1 MGFVDLHVHSTASDG
16 TLSPVEVVQL
26 AKKVGLSS
34 FALTDH
40 DTVSGVAAAIEEG
53 NRIGVEVISGIE
65 FSTDYY
71 NTDVHILGLF
81 VDHTNKEFLHQLI
94 DIQDSRENRN
104 YKMIEKLNELG
115 YEITFQELIQHA
127 SDTIVTRAHF
137 ARVLIDKG
145 YAKTNNEVFDTIIGK
160 GCPAYIPRAKVTPKL
175 AIDLIKLAGGV
186 SVLAHPMIYGL
197 NSEQLNELVA
207 YLKGIGLEGIEALY
221 GLNSEVEESD
231 SRRLARIYDL
241 KMTGGS
247 DYHGKNK
254 SSIELGTGKGNLRV
268 SSELLETLRP

>member
-16 TLSPVEVVQL
+16 TLTPIEVVQL
-26 AKKVGLSS
+26 AKEVGLASI
-34 FALTDH
+34 ALTDH
-40 DTVSGVAAAIEEG
+40 DTVSGVAKAMEEG

-65 FSTDYY
+65 FSTDYHR
-71 NTDVHILGLF
+71 TDVHILGLLI
-81 VDHTNKEFLHQLI
+81 DHTNKEFLYQLT
-94 DIQDSRENRN
+94 DFQKSRENRN
-104 YKMIEKLNELG
+104 HKMIEKLNELG

-145 YAKTNNEVFDTIIGK
+145 YARNNNEVFDTIIGK
-160 GCPAYIPRAKVTPKL
+160 GCPGYIPRVKVTPKR

-186 SVLAHPMIYGL
+186 SILAHPMIYGL
-197 NSEQLNELVA
+197 TIDQLDELVS
-207 YLKGIGLEGIEALY
+207 YLKELGLDGIEALY
-221 GLNSEVEESD
+221 ALNSQVEESD

-247 DYHGKNK
+247 DFHGKNK
-254 SSIELGTGKGNLRV
+254 SNIDLGTGKGNLKV
-268 SSELLETLRP
+268 PSSLLDALR